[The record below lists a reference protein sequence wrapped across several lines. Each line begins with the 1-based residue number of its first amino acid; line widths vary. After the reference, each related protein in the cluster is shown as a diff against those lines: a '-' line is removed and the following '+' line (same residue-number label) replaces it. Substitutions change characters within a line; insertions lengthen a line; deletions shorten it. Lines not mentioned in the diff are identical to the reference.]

1 MKTDHKF
8 LDYTTKL
15 AQEAGEYIG
24 TMQFL
29 SMYIEK
35 GDIDLSQVKKV
46 IDDKLSEWQTPKIKG
61 DNNGTR

>member
-24 TMQFL
+24 TMRFI

-46 IDDKLSEWQTPKIKG
+46 IDERLTKWEDVK
-61 DNNGTR
+61 DD

>member
-1 MKTDHKF
+1 M
-8 LDYTTKL
+8 DYTTKL

-35 GDIDLSQVKKV
+35 GDIDLSQIKKV
-46 IDDKLSEWQTPKIKG
+46 IDDKLSEW
-61 DNNGTR
+61 GTDGRSSKTA